1 MMPRPKK
8 ADPGPT
14 VSTYGEWMAS
24 VKQGGRGAWWWTLK
38 RGDKTFAT
46 SRTGEKTQ
54 KAATSSVLLLLN
66 GIKATDRVS
75 ELMAAAAKAQTDVV
89 KEKVRADEAEARI
102 ESHNL
107 KAQRAFAGVKH
118 VKRANKMMWIVVVA
132 VALIG
137 WAIGAYAHP
146 GGMSKD
152 GCHKYRAADEVHW
165 HSHGSERGGVCKR
178 SKHFTV
184 KYQTI
189 EIPVAVEPRRLQ

>member
-1 MMPRPKK
+1 MPKPKN
-8 ADPGPT
+8 AGST
-14 VSTYGEWMAS
+14 VATHGEWTAT
-24 VKQGGRGAWWWTLK
+24 VKQGGRGAWWWTLR
-38 RGDKTFAT
+38 RGEKTFAT
-46 SRTGEKTQ
+46 SRTGEKTE
-54 KAATSSVLLLLN
+54 KDAIRNAHLLVN

-75 ELMAAAAKAQTDVV
+75 ELMAASAKAQTDVV

-132 VALIG
+132 VALVG

-184 KYQTI
+184 RYQTI
-189 EIPVAVEPRRLQ
+189 EIPVAVEPRRP